1 MQQQK
6 TQCLPTYPTSTS
18 ALRTILDNL
27 NVIDKKLNKLDDQE
41 KSYIDLPSSYPSLVS
56 SFGVEKSLDGQDE
69 EEEEPQDMGGL
80 LQIMVK
86 KINGNEK
93 S

>member
-1 MQQQK
+1 M
-6 TQCLPTYPTSTS
+6 
-18 ALRTILDNL
+18 DNL

-41 KSYIDLPSSYPSLVS
+41 KSYIDFPSSSFHSLVS
-56 SFGVEKSLDGQDE
+56 GFGVEKSSDGGQDE

>member
-56 SFGVEKSLDGQDE
+56 SQDE